1 MSGNTHI
8 SQKSRIEIPS
18 LDRILEEEQ
27 LASGAIAQAN
37 ARMKA
42 ALEASQREAPALGEE
57 GTVRARTLANEVAKE
72 IKNQA
77 KKDTAVIA
85 AQQDILCAELRTR
98 LETNFD
104 LAVSCALK
112 LVSDASGSAPC

>member
-1 MSGNTHI
+1 MSGNNHI

-18 LDRILEEEQ
+18 LERILEEEK

-42 ALEASQREAPALGEE
+42 ALEASQHEAPSLGEE
-57 GTVRARTLANEVAKE
+57 GNARARMRANEVAKE
-72 IKNQA
+72 IKAQA
-77 KKDTAVIA
+77 KKDTAVIT

-112 LVSDASGSAPC
+112 LVTDASGSAPC